1 MDYPLVSK
9 ALMTI
14 SFATVSI
21 GVWSQSSQ
29 NGEVSANP
37 SGAVYQQQIAQS
49 DRRADHALKMS
60 IYKALAKDGE
70 IDAGNISIVAK
81 KGRVT
86 LDGTVREAGQ
96 IGTVEKVVRS
106 CPGVLVVTNKLM
118 VQRPFEQ

>member
-1 MDYPLVSK
+1 
-9 ALMTI
+9 
-14 SFATVSI
+14 
-21 GVWSQSSQ
+21 
-29 NGEVSANP
+29 
-37 SGAVYQQQIAQS
+37 
-49 DRRADHALKMS
+49 MS

-81 KGRVT
+81 NGRVT